1 VNWFGRRKIASRKA
15 GDAELEALR
24 RRIAQ
29 LESRLQKLT
38 NENPPSGDASQLA
51 VTLDSIADAVIT
63 TDPEGKV
70 ARLNPVAERLTGFT
84 QGEAIGRPLTEV
96 FRVGSS
102 HRSADAAMVIATT
115 GPHSTT
121 TLDPIT
127 LWARKGSARTIELS
141 ASSIRGAADEVFGTV
156 LVFRDVTERRE
167 HEARKIQS
175 DKLQAIGQLVGGLS
189 HELNNLFAATMSYAE
204 LLRLRVA
211 PVEDSDFTLY
221 AESIVDNTRRASDLV
236 GRLLA
241 FARER
246 PRESAPVDVHHV
258 LQDVVEQSSDPS
270 SNIAVDLTTDAT
282 DSFVRGDAQAL
293 RDSLL
298 NLYMNAR
305 EAMPTGGRLRFST
318 AVVELSVE
326 HCHSSILPIHPG
338 RYLQITVEDNG
349 VGIPKTMLGRIFEP
363 FFTTKRLGNVAGL
376 GLSVVY
382 GTMRDHGGTVEI
394 ESEPHLG
401 TKIRLFLP
409 QQGEIPITSLR
420 PSHELVPGKGRLLL
434 VDDEPTL
441 RRAGSALLKRIG
453 YDVVVAGDGVE
464 AVAIFKQAPQSF
476 DLVLLDII
484 MPKMNGREAL
494 KELRRIDP
502 NVKALYISAFGLS
515 SEDPS
520 AEDGVQGVIRKPF
533 TAATLSQRI
542 AEVLDAARIED
553 V

>member
-1 VNWFGRRKIASRKA
+1 MNWFGRRKIASRKA